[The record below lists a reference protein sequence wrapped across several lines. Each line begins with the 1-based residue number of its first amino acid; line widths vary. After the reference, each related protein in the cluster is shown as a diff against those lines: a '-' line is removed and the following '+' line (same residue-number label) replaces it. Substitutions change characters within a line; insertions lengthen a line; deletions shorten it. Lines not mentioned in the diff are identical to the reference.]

1 MLQNNLTNINKFQ
14 KELNHYDRVEKTIE
28 VERALATK
36 SSIEMT
42 EENESPSQPKFYYL
56 PDIEARKS
64 RLSRL
69 NKLNLLS

>member
-1 MLQNNLTNINKFQ
+1 MLQNTHTNISKFQ
-14 KELNHYDRVEKTIE
+14 KELNHYDKVERTIE

-42 EENESPSQPKFYYL
+42 EDNESPTKFYYL
-56 PDIEARKS
+56 PDIEARKT